1 MQAPNPT
8 ANRTPLLEAVLR
20 PGGMRAVFQPI
31 VRLEDHRVVAHE
43 GLMRDAAQACTPLQ
57 LLDEARVVGRLGEVE
72 THAARV
78 IAQAFDF
85 DRGGRLLVNL
95 SAQAILQ
102 GALRPQ
108 QVIESLQTAG
118 RDLSRFV
125 IEITERDVVEDV
137 GRMADALGYLR
148 AAGIRIAL
156 DDFGNGH
163 SNFELWHELNPEYVK
178 LDRYLIHQIS
188 ESPGRLSIVKALVQV
203 AESLGADL
211 IAEGVER
218 LEDLVIIRDLGIRY
232 AQGFLLG
239 RPHAQVT
246 ESVPEEVRQASQ
258 EKLPVWPRS
267 GRRSAFPKVT
277 AAHLL
282 IEAPWIPQHGTNF
295 EAEQMFR
302 QHPDLPALPVLDDEH
317 RPLGLINR
325 RVFNERMAV
334 PFAREQM
341 GRKSCI
347 KLMHASP
354 IMADVAQSIDAMSEI
369 LLGEDQRYL
378 SDGFIITR
386 DGRYAGV
393 GTGEAL
399 VRRVTEL
406 RIEAA
411 RYANPLT
418 LLPGNIPI
426 AEHITRLIEARQPFM
441 AAYCDLNHFKPYNDQ
456 YGYFRGD
463 RMIRLVASTL
473 LAHAEPRW
481 DFVGHVGGDDFV
493 VLLQS
498 DDWEQRC
505 REMIHEFNTA
515 SRALFDEAD
524 LARGVLEAED
534 RAGRY
539 ATFPLTTLT
548 IGVAAAC
555 PGRFAN
561 AEEVASQAAA
571 AKRWAKRNNESLH
584 VLALPEV
591 GGPWNEGDR
600 GSEAGARDRMDAEG
614 AAQERRFDLALD

>member
-1 MQAPNPT
+1 MEASYRPAPMLASLPT
-8 ANRTPLLEAVLR
+8 DSTTPLLESALR
-20 PGGMRAVFQPI
+20 PGGLRALFQPI
-31 VRLEDHRVVAHE
+31 VRLDDRQVVAHE
-43 GLMRDAAQACTPLQ
+43 GLMRHAHADIPPLR
-57 LLDEARVVGRLGEVE
+57 LLDQARIAGRLGELE
-72 THAARV
+72 THAARTL
-78 IAQAFDF
+78 ARRFDF
-85 DRGGRLLVNL
+85 ERGGRLLVNL
-95 SAQAILQ
+95 SAHAILQ

-108 QVIESLQTAG
+108 QVIESLQSGG

-125 IEITERDVVEDV
+125 IEITERDIVEDV
-137 GRMADALGYLR
+137 GQLADALGYLR

-163 SNFELWHELNPEYVK
+163 SNFELWHELGPEYVK
-178 LDRYLIHQIS
+178 IDRYLIHEIAQ
-188 ESPGRLSIVKALVQV
+188 SPGRLSIVRALVQV
-203 AESLGADL
+203 ADSLGTEL

-218 LEDLVIIRDLGIRY
+218 LQDLAIIEDLGIRY
-232 AQGFLLG
+232 AQGYLLG
-239 RPHAQVT
+239 RPSETVT
-246 ESVPEEVRQASQ
+246 GIATDAVREVSR
-258 EKLPVWPRS
+258 EKLPVWPLN
-267 GRRSAFPKVT
+267 GRRSTFPRVT

-282 IEAPWIPQHGTNF
+282 IEAPSISEQASNF
-295 EAEQMFR
+295 EAEQLFR
-302 QHPDLPALPVLDDEH
+302 QHPELPALPVIDDEG
-317 RPLGLINR
+317 RPQGLINR

-334 PFAREQM
+334 PFARELL
-341 GRKSCI
+341 GRKPCLQ
-347 KLMHASP
+347 LMHASP
-354 IMADVAQSIDAMSEI
+354 IMADVTQSIDAMSEI

-426 AEHITRLIEARQPFM
+426 AEHIARLIEARQPFK

-473 LAHAEPRW
+473 ARHAEPRW

-493 VLLQS
+493 VLFQS
-498 DDWEQRC
+498 DDWERRC
-505 REMIHEFNTA
+505 REMVGEFNAA

-524 LARGVLEAED
+524 LARGVLEGED

-548 IGVAAAC
+548 IGVVQVEPDRYAT
-555 PGRFAN
+555 

-571 AKRWAKRNNESLH
+571 AKRRAKRLNLGLH
-584 VLALPEV
+584 VL
-591 GGPWNEGDR
+591 
-600 GSEAGARDRMDAEG
+600 DADD
-614 AAQERRFDLALD
+614 AAT

>member
-1 MQAPNPT
+1 MLACPAPAPMS
-8 ANRTPLLEAVLR
+8 AVLDAALR
-20 PGGMRAVFQPI
+20 PGGLRAVYQPI
-31 VRLEDHRVVAHE
+31 VHLEDQRVVAHE
-43 GLMRDAAQACTPLQ
+43 GLMRHAHGTMTPLQ
-57 LLDEARVVGRLGEVE
+57 LLDLARVAGRLGELE
-72 THAARV
+72 THAARMLV
-78 IAQAFDF
+78 RGFDF
-85 DRGGRLLVNL
+85 ERGGRLLVNL
-95 SAQAILQ
+95 SAHAILQ
-102 GALRPQ
+102 DAFRPQ
-108 QVIESLQTAG
+108 QIIEGLQSAG

-125 IEITERDVVEDV
+125 IEITERDIVEDV
-137 GRMADALGYLR
+137 GRLADALGYLR

-163 SNFELWHELNPEYVK
+163 SNFELWHELGPEYVK
-178 LDRYLIHQIS
+178 IDRYLVHEIA
-188 ESPGRLSIVKALVQV
+188 ESPGRLSIVRALVQV
-203 AESLGADL
+203 AESLGTDL

-218 LEDLVIIRDLGIRY
+218 MQDLAIIQDLGIRY
-232 AQGFLLG
+232 AQGYLLG
-239 RPHAQVT
+239 RPSERAT
-246 ESVPEEVRQASQ
+246 DAVPDDLRLASR

-282 IEAPWIPQHGTNF
+282 IEAPSITDDASNF
-295 EAEQMFR
+295 DAEQLFR
-302 QHPDLPALPVLDDEH
+302 QHPDLQALPVVDGNGL
-317 RPLGLINR
+317 PLGLINR

-334 PFAREQM
+334 PFARELL
-341 GRKSCI
+341 GRKPCI

-386 DGRYAGV
+386 EGRYAGV

-426 AEHITRLIEARQPFM
+426 AEHITRLIDAQQPFM

-473 LAHAEPRW
+473 LRHAEPQW

-493 VLLQS
+493 VLFQS
-498 DDWEQRC
+498 DDWERRC
-505 REMIHEFNTA
+505 REMVAEFNAA
-515 SRALFDEAD
+515 SRGLFDDED
-524 LARGVLEAED
+524 LARGVLEGED

-539 ATFPLTTLT
+539 TTFPLTTLT
-548 IGVAAAC
+548 IGVAQVN
-555 PGRFAN
+555 PHRFCT

-571 AKRWAKRNNESLH
+571 AKRLAKRLSVGLH
-584 VLALPEV
+584 VLDATEV
-591 GGPWNEGDR
+591 A
-600 GSEAGARDRMDAEG
+600 AG
-614 AAQERRFDLALD
+614 

>member
-1 MQAPNPT
+1 MLAS
-8 ANRTPLLEAVLR
+8 PLPDSLDALLDGALR
-20 PGGMRAVFQPI
+20 PGGLRALFQPI
-31 VRLEDHRVVAHE
+31 VRLEDRQVVAHE
-43 GLMRDAAQACTPLQ
+43 GLMRHAHADMSPLR
-57 LLDEARVVGRLGEVE
+57 LLDRARTAGRLGELE
-72 THAARV
+72 THAARTL
-78 IAQAFDF
+78 AQAFDF
-85 DRGGRLLVNL
+85 ERGGRLLVNL
-95 SAQAILQ
+95 SAHAILQ

-108 QVIESLQTAG
+108 QVIESLQSAG

-125 IEITERDVVEDV
+125 IEITERDIVEDV
-137 GRMADALGYLR
+137 GRLADALGYLR

-163 SNFELWHELNPEYVK
+163 SNFELWHELGPEYVK
-178 LDRYLIHQIS
+178 IDRYLIHEIAQ
-188 ESPGRLSIVKALVQV
+188 SPGRLSIVRALVQV
-203 AESLGADL
+203 ADSLGTDL

-218 LEDLVIIRDLGIRY
+218 LQDLAIIQDLGIRF
-232 AQGFLLG
+232 AQGYLLG
-239 RPHAQVT
+239 RPSPAVSDT
-246 ESVPEEVRQASQ
+246 TPDEVRRVVR
-258 EKLPVWPRS
+258 EKLPVWPLD
-267 GRRSAFPKVT
+267 GRRSTFPKIT

-282 IEAPWIPQHGTNF
+282 IEAPSIGDQASNF
-295 EAEQMFR
+295 EAEQLFR
-302 QHPDLPALPVLDDEH
+302 QHPQLPALPVIDHEG
-317 RPLGLINR
+317 RPQGLINR

-334 PFAREQM
+334 PFARELL
-341 GRKSCI
+341 GRKPCI
-347 KLMHASP
+347 QLMHASP

-426 AEHITRLIEARQPFM
+426 AEHIARLIEARQSFM

-473 LAHAEPRW
+473 VKHAEPRW

-493 VLLQS
+493 VLFQS
-498 DDWEQRC
+498 DDWERRC
-505 REMIHEFNTA
+505 QEMVGEFNTA

-524 LARGVLEAED
+524 VARGVLEGED

-548 IGVAAAC
+548 IGVAPVE
-555 PGRFAN
+555 PGRFST

-571 AKRWAKRNNESLH
+571 AKRRAKRLNLGLH
-584 VLALPEV
+584 I
-591 GGPWNEGDR
+591 
-600 GSEAGARDRMDAEG
+600 
-614 AAQERRFDLALD
+614 LDTANAVS

>member
-1 MQAPNPT
+1 MLVSPI
-8 ANRTPLLEAVLR
+8 PLPVSDVLDAAMR
-20 PGGMRAVFQPI
+20 PGGLRAVFQPI
-31 VRLEDHRVVAHE
+31 VHLEDLRVVAHE
-43 GLMRDAAQACTPLQ
+43 GLMRHAKGRMTPLQ
-57 LLDEARVVGRLGEVE
+57 LLDLARDAGRLGELE
-72 THAARV
+72 TQAARTLV
-78 IAQAFDF
+78 SAFDF
-85 DRGGRLLVNL
+85 DRGGRLLLNL
-95 SAQAILQ
+95 SAHAILQ
-102 GALRPQ
+102 GTLRPQ
-108 QVIESLQTAG
+108 QIIESLQLAG

-125 IEITERDVVEDV
+125 IEITERDIVEDV
-137 GRMADALGYLR
+137 GRLADALGYLS

-163 SNFELWHELNPEYVK
+163 SNFELWHELGPEYVN
-178 LDRYLIHQIS
+178 LDRYLIHDIAQ
-188 ESPGRLSIVKALVQV
+188 SPGRLSIVRALVQV
-203 AESLGADL
+203 AESLGTDL
-211 IAEGVER
+211 IAEGVEHVQ
-218 LEDLVIIRDLGIRY
+218 DLAIIQDLGIRY
-232 AQGFLLG
+232 AQGYLLG
-239 RPHAQVT
+239 RPAERAT
-246 ESVPEEVRQASQ
+246 EAVPDDLRLASL

-267 GRRSAFPKVT
+267 GRRSSFPKVT

-282 IEAPWIPQHGTNF
+282 IEAPSITDDASNF
-295 EAEQMFR
+295 DAEQLFR
-302 QHPDLPALPVLDDEH
+302 QHPDLQALPVVDGDR

-334 PFAREQM
+334 PFARELL
-341 GRKSCI
+341 GRKPCI

-354 IMADVAQSIDAMSEI
+354 IMADVAQNIDAMSEI

-426 AEHITRLIEARQPFM
+426 AEHIARLIDAQQPFM

-473 LAHAEPRW
+473 LRHAEPQW

-493 VLLQS
+493 VLFQS
-498 DDWEQRC
+498 DDWERRC
-505 REMIHEFNTA
+505 REMVSEFNAA
-515 SRALFDEAD
+515 SLALFDEAD
-524 LARGVLEAED
+524 RARGVLEGED

-548 IGVAAAC
+548 IGVAPASR
-555 PGRFAN
+555 GRFTT

-571 AKRWAKRNNESLH
+571 AKRQAKRLNVGLH
-584 VLALPEV
+584 VLEST
-591 GGPWNEGDR
+591 EGT
-600 GSEAGARDRMDAEG
+600 
-614 AAQERRFDLALD
+614 AA

>member
-1 MQAPNPT
+1 MLVSPI
-8 ANRTPLLEAVLR
+8 PLPVSDVLDAAMR
-20 PGGMRAVFQPI
+20 PGGLRAVFQPI
-31 VRLEDHRVVAHE
+31 VHLEDLRVVAHE
-43 GLMRDAAQACTPLQ
+43 GLMRHAKGRMTPLQ
-57 LLDEARVVGRLGEVE
+57 LLDLARDAGRLGELE
-72 THAARV
+72 TQAARTLV
-78 IAQAFDF
+78 SAFDF
-85 DRGGRLLVNL
+85 DRGGRLLLNL
-95 SAQAILQ
+95 SAHAILQ
-102 GALRPQ
+102 GTLRPQ
-108 QVIESLQTAG
+108 QIIESLQLAG

-125 IEITERDVVEDV
+125 IEITERDIVEDV
-137 GRMADALGYLR
+137 GRLADALGYLR

-163 SNFELWHELNPEYVK
+163 SNFELWHELGPEYVK
-178 LDRYLIHQIS
+178 LDRYLIHDIAQ
-188 ESPGRLSIVKALVQV
+188 SPGRLSIVRALVQV
-203 AESLGADL
+203 AESLGTDL
-211 IAEGVER
+211 IAEGVEHVR
-218 LEDLVIIRDLGIRY
+218 DLAIIQDLGIRY
-232 AQGFLLG
+232 AQGYLLG
-239 RPHAQVT
+239 RPAERAT
-246 ESVPEEVRQASQ
+246 EAVPDDLRLASL

-267 GRRSAFPKVT
+267 GRRSSFPKVT

-282 IEAPWIPQHGTNF
+282 IEAPSITDDASNF
-295 EAEQMFR
+295 DAEQLFR
-302 QHPDLPALPVLDDEH
+302 QHPDLQALPVVDGDR

-334 PFAREQM
+334 PFARELL
-341 GRKSCI
+341 GRKPCI

-354 IMADVAQSIDAMSEI
+354 IMADVAQNIDAMSEI

-426 AEHITRLIEARQPFM
+426 AEHIARLIDAQQPFM

-473 LAHAEPRW
+473 LRHAEPQW

-493 VLLQS
+493 VLFQS
-498 DDWEQRC
+498 DDWERRC
-505 REMIHEFNTA
+505 REMVSEFNAA
-515 SRALFDEAD
+515 SLALFDEAD
-524 LARGVLEAED
+524 RARGVLEGED

-548 IGVAAAC
+548 IGVAPASRS
-555 PGRFAN
+555 RFTT

-571 AKRWAKRNNESLH
+571 AKRQAKRLNVGLH
-584 VLALPEV
+584 VL
-591 GGPWNEGDR
+591 
-600 GSEAGARDRMDAEG
+600 
-614 AAQERRFDLALD
+614 DLAEETTG

>member
-1 MQAPNPT
+1 MLACPAPAPMS
-8 ANRTPLLEAVLR
+8 AVLDAALR
-20 PGGMRAVFQPI
+20 PGGLRAVYQPI
-31 VRLEDHRVVAHE
+31 VHLEDQRVVAHE
-43 GLMRDAAQACTPLQ
+43 GLMRHAHGTMTPLQ
-57 LLDEARVVGRLGEVE
+57 LLDLARVAGRLGELE
-72 THAARV
+72 THAARMLV
-78 IAQAFDF
+78 RGFDF
-85 DRGGRLLVNL
+85 ERGGRLLVNL
-95 SAQAILQ
+95 SAHAILQ
-102 GALRPQ
+102 DAFRPQ
-108 QVIESLQTAG
+108 QIIEGLQSAG

-125 IEITERDVVEDV
+125 IEITERDIVEDV
-137 GRMADALGYLR
+137 GRLADALGYLR

-163 SNFELWHELNPEYVK
+163 SNFELWHELGPEYVK
-178 LDRYLIHQIS
+178 IDRYLIHEIA
-188 ESPGRLSIVKALVQV
+188 ESPGRLSIVRALVQV
-203 AESLGADL
+203 AESLGTDL

-218 LEDLVIIRDLGIRY
+218 MQDLAIIQDLGIRY
-232 AQGFLLG
+232 AQGYLLG
-239 RPHAQVT
+239 RPSERAT
-246 ESVPEEVRQASQ
+246 DAVPDDLRLASR

-282 IEAPWIPQHGTNF
+282 IEAPSITDDASNF
-295 EAEQMFR
+295 DAEQLFR
-302 QHPDLPALPVLDDEH
+302 QHPDLQALPVVDGNGL
-317 RPLGLINR
+317 PLGLINR
-325 RVFNERMAV
+325 RVSNERMAV
-334 PFAREQM
+334 PFARELL
-341 GRKSCI
+341 GRKPCI

-386 DGRYAGV
+386 EGRYAGV

-426 AEHITRLIEARQPFM
+426 AEHIARLIDAQQPFT

-473 LAHAEPRW
+473 LRHAEPQW

-493 VLLQS
+493 VLFQS
-498 DDWEQRC
+498 DDWERRC
-505 REMIHEFNTA
+505 REMVAEFNAA
-515 SRALFDEAD
+515 SRGLFDDED
-524 LARGVLEAED
+524 LARGVLEGED

-539 ATFPLTTLT
+539 TTFPLTTLT
-548 IGVAAAC
+548 IGVAQVN
-555 PGRFAN
+555 PHRFCT

-571 AKRWAKRNNESLH
+571 AKRLAKRLSVGLH
-584 VLALPEV
+584 VLDAAEV
-591 GGPWNEGDR
+591 
-600 GSEAGARDRMDAEG
+600 AG
-614 AAQERRFDLALD
+614 

>member
-1 MQAPNPT
+1 MLA
-8 ANRTPLLEAVLR
+8 TPQPSAH
-20 PGGMRAVFQPI
+20 PGGLRAVYQPI
-31 VRLEDHRVVAHE
+31 VRLEDHAVVAHE
-43 GLMRDAAQACTPLQ
+43 GLMRHGLLACSPLQ
-57 LLDEARVVGRLGEVE
+57 LLDQARLVGRLGELE

-78 IAQAFDF
+78 IAQSFDF

-102 GALRPQ
+102 GQLRPQ
-108 QVIESLQTAG
+108 QVIESLQSSG
-118 RDLSRFV
+118 RDLGRFV
-125 IEITERDVVEDV
+125 IEITERDIVEDV
-137 GRMADALGYLR
+137 SRLADALGYLR

-163 SNFELWHELNPEYVK
+163 SNFELWHELGPEFVK
-178 LDRYLIHQIS
+178 IDRYLVHEIAQ
-188 ESPGRLSIVKALVQV
+188 SPGRLSIVRALVQV

-218 LEDLVIIRDLGIRY
+218 LADLAIIRDLGIRY
-232 AQGFLLG
+232 AQGYLLG
-239 RPHAQVT
+239 SPKASVT
-246 ESVPEEVRQASQ
+246 DRIPEEVRLAGDA
-258 EKLPVWPRS
+258 KLPVWPRS
-267 GRRSAFPKVT
+267 GRRSGFPRVT

-282 IEAPWIPQHGTNF
+282 IEAPSIGDGASNF
-295 EAEQMFR
+295 EAEQVFR
-302 QHPDLPALPVLDDEH
+302 QHPELPALPVIDDDGH
-317 RPLGLINR
+317 PLGLINR

-334 PFAREQM
+334 PFARELM

-347 KLMHASP
+347 QLMHASP
-354 IMADVAQSIDAMSEI
+354 ILADVSQSIDAMSEI

-426 AEHITRLIEARQPFM
+426 AEHITRLLDARQPFM

-473 LAHAEPRW
+473 MRHAEPRW

-493 VLLQS
+493 MLLQS

-505 REMIHEFNTA
+505 RDIVSEFNSA
-515 SRALFDEAD
+515 CRALFDEAD
-524 LARGVLEAED
+524 LERGVLEAED
-534 RAGRY
+534 RSGRY

-548 IGVAAAC
+548 IGVAPVQPDA
-555 PGRFAN
+555 FAS

-571 AKRWAKRNNESLH
+571 AKRIAKRPSLAMH
-584 VLALPEV
+584 VLGETTQA
-591 GGPWNEGDR
+591 D
-600 GSEAGARDRMDAEG
+600 
-614 AAQERRFDLALD
+614 

>member
-1 MQAPNPT
+1 ML
-8 ANRTPLLEAVLR
+8 ANSLHIDDPQLLETALR
-20 PGGMRAVFQPI
+20 PGGLRAVFQPI

-43 GLMRDAAQACTPLQ
+43 GLMRHALLPCSPLKMLDQARDA
-57 LLDEARVVGRLGEVE
+57 GRLGELE

-78 IAQAFDF
+78 IAQSFDF

-108 QVIESLQTAG
+108 QVIESLQSSG

-125 IEITERDVVEDV
+125 IEITERDIVEDV
-137 GRMADALGYLR
+137 GRLANALGYLR

-163 SNFELWHELNPEYVK
+163 SNFELWHELCPEYVK
-178 LDRYLIHQIS
+178 LDRYLIHEIAQ
-188 ESPGRLSIVKALVQV
+188 SPGRLSIVRALVQV

-218 LEDLVIIRDLGIRY
+218 MQDLAIIQDLGIRY

-239 RPHAQVT
+239 RPHERVS
-246 ESVPEEVRQASQ
+246 EHVPDTVRQASV
-258 EKLPVWPRS
+258 EKLPVWPIN
-267 GRRSAFPKVT
+267 GRRSAFPRVT
-277 AAHLL
+277 AAHLM
-282 IEAPWIPQHGTNF
+282 IEAPSISEHASNF
-295 EAEQMFR
+295 EAEQVFR
-302 QHPDLPALPVLDDEH
+302 HHPELTALPVIDDVGH
-317 RPLGLINR
+317 PLGLINR

-334 PFAREQM
+334 PFARELI
-341 GRKSCI
+341 GRKPCI
-347 KLMHASP
+347 QLMHDSP
-354 IMADVAQSIDAMSEI
+354 IMADVAQGIDAMSEI

-378 SDGFIITR
+378 ADGFIITR

-426 AEHITRLIEARQPFM
+426 AEHITRLIDARQAFV

-473 LAHAEPRW
+473 QRHADPRW

-493 VLLQS
+493 MLLQS

-505 REMIHEFNTA
+505 AAGVAEFNTA

-534 RAGRY
+534 RSGCY

-548 IGVAAAC
+548 IGVVHVL
-555 PGRFAN
+555 PGRYN
-561 AEEVASQAAA
+561 TAEEVASQAAA
-571 AKRWAKRNNESLH
+571 AKRRAKRLNLGLH
-584 VLALPEV
+584 VLE
-591 GGPWNEGDR
+591 EGDK
-600 GSEAGARDRMDAEG
+600 A
-614 AAQERRFDLALD
+614 

>member
-1 MQAPNPT
+1 MLAS
-8 ANRTPLLEAVLR
+8 PLPDSLDALLDGALR
-20 PGGMRAVFQPI
+20 PGGLRALFQPI
-31 VRLEDHRVVAHE
+31 VRLEDRQVVAHE
-43 GLMRDAAQACTPLQ
+43 GLMRHAHADMSPLR
-57 LLDEARVVGRLGEVE
+57 LLDRARTAGRLGELE
-72 THAARV
+72 THAARTL
-78 IAQAFDF
+78 AQAFDF
-85 DRGGRLLVNL
+85 ERGGRLLVNL
-95 SAQAILQ
+95 SAHAILQ

-108 QVIESLQTAG
+108 QVIESLQSAG

-125 IEITERDVVEDV
+125 IEITERDIVEDV
-137 GRMADALGYLR
+137 GRLADALGYLR

-163 SNFELWHELNPEYVK
+163 SNFELWHELGPEYVK
-178 LDRYLIHQIS
+178 IDRYLIHEIAQ
-188 ESPGRLSIVKALVQV
+188 SPGRLSIVRALVQV
-203 AESLGADL
+203 ADSLGTDL

-218 LEDLVIIRDLGIRY
+218 LQDLAIIQDLGIRF
-232 AQGFLLG
+232 AQGYLLG
-239 RPHAQVT
+239 RPSPVVSDTA
-246 ESVPEEVRQASQ
+246 PEEVRHAAR
-258 EKLPVWPRS
+258 EKLPVWPLD

-282 IEAPWIPQHGTNF
+282 IDAPSIGDQASNF
-295 EAEQMFR
+295 EAEQLFR
-302 QHPDLPALPVLDDEH
+302 QHPQLPALPVIDQEG
-317 RPLGLINR
+317 RPQGLINR

-334 PFAREQM
+334 PFARELL
-341 GRKSCI
+341 GRKPCI
-347 KLMHASP
+347 QLMHASP

-426 AEHITRLIEARQPFM
+426 AEHIARLIEARQSFM

-473 LAHAEPRW
+473 VKHAEPRW

-493 VLLQS
+493 VLFQS
-498 DDWEQRC
+498 DDWERRC
-505 REMIHEFNTA
+505 QEMVGEFNTA

-524 LARGVLEAED
+524 VTRGVLEGED

-548 IGVAAAC
+548 IGVAAVE
-555 PGRFAN
+555 PGRFST

-571 AKRWAKRNNESLH
+571 AKRRAKRLNHGLH
-584 VLALPEV
+584 ILDTA
-591 GGPWNEGDR
+591 
-600 GSEAGARDRMDAEG
+600 DAVS
-614 AAQERRFDLALD
+614 

>member
-1 MQAPNPT
+1 MLASPI
-8 ANRTPLLEAVLR
+8 PLPVSDVLDAAMR
-20 PGGMRAVFQPI
+20 PGGLRAVFQPI
-31 VRLEDHRVVAHE
+31 VHLEDLRVVAHE
-43 GLMRDAAQACTPLQ
+43 GLMRHAKGRMTPLQ
-57 LLDEARVVGRLGEVE
+57 LLDMARDAGRLGELE
-72 THAARV
+72 TQAARTLV
-78 IAQAFDF
+78 SAFDF
-85 DRGGRLLVNL
+85 DRGGRLLLNL
-95 SAQAILQ
+95 SAHAILQ

-108 QVIESLQTAG
+108 QIIESLQLAG

-125 IEITERDVVEDV
+125 IEITERDIVEDV
-137 GRMADALGYLR
+137 GRLADALGYLR

-163 SNFELWHELNPEYVK
+163 SNFELWHELGPEYVK
-178 LDRYLIHQIS
+178 LDRYLIHDIAQ
-188 ESPGRLSIVKALVQV
+188 SPGRLSIVRALVQV
-203 AESLGADL
+203 AESLGTDL
-211 IAEGVER
+211 IAEGVEHVQ
-218 LEDLVIIRDLGIRY
+218 DLAIIQDLGIRY
-232 AQGFLLG
+232 AQGYLLG
-239 RPHAQVT
+239 RPAEPAT
-246 ESVPEEVRQASQ
+246 EAVPDDLRLASR

-267 GRRSAFPKVT
+267 GRRSSFPKVT

-282 IEAPWIPQHGTNF
+282 IEAPFITDDASNF
-295 EAEQMFR
+295 DAEQLFR
-302 QHPDLPALPVLDDEH
+302 QHPDLQALPVVDGDR

-334 PFAREQM
+334 PFARELL
-341 GRKSCI
+341 GRKPCI

-354 IMADVAQSIDAMSEI
+354 IMADVAQNIDAMSEI

-426 AEHITRLIEARQPFM
+426 AEHITRLIDAQQPFM

-473 LAHAEPRW
+473 LRHAEPQW

-493 VLLQS
+493 VLFQS
-498 DDWEQRC
+498 DDWERRC
-505 REMIHEFNTA
+505 REMVSEFNAA
-515 SRALFDEAD
+515 SLALFDEAD
-524 LARGVLEAED
+524 RERGVLEGED

-548 IGVAAAC
+548 IGVAPASR
-555 PGRFAN
+555 GRFTT

-571 AKRWAKRNNESLH
+571 AKRQAKRLNVGLH
-584 VLALPEV
+584 VLEST
-591 GGPWNEGDR
+591 EGT
-600 GSEAGARDRMDAEG
+600 
-614 AAQERRFDLALD
+614 AA

>member
-1 MQAPNPT
+1 MQARYRAAPMLVS
-8 ANRTPLLEAVLR
+8 PLPDSLDALLDGALR
-20 PGGMRAVFQPI
+20 PGGLRALFQPI
-31 VRLEDHRVVAHE
+31 VRLEDRQVVAHE
-43 GLMRDAAQACTPLQ
+43 GLMRHAHADVPPLR
-57 LLDEARVVGRLGEVE
+57 LLDRARTAGRLGELE
-72 THAARV
+72 THAARTLV
-78 IAQAFDF
+78 QAFDF
-85 DRGGRLLVNL
+85 DRGGRLLINL
-95 SAQAILQ
+95 SAHAILQ

-108 QVIESLQTAG
+108 QVIESLHATG

-125 IEITERDVVEDV
+125 IEITERDIVEDV
-137 GRMADALGYLR
+137 DRLADALGYLR

-163 SNFELWHELNPEYVK
+163 SNFELWHELGPEYVK
-178 LDRYLIHQIS
+178 IDRYLVHQIAQ
-188 ESPGRLSIVKALVQV
+188 SPGRLSIVRALVQV
-203 AESLGADL
+203 ADSLGTDL

-218 LEDLVIIRDLGIRY
+218 MQDLAIIQDLGIRF
-232 AQGFLLG
+232 AQGYLLG
-239 RPHAQVT
+239 RPNAAVT
-246 ESVPEEVRQASQ
+246 ETAAEEVRQAIR
-258 EKLPVWPRS
+258 EKLPVWPLN
-267 GRRSAFPKVT
+267 GRRSAFPRVT

-282 IEAPWIPQHGTNF
+282 IEAPSISDQACNF
-295 EAEQMFR
+295 DAEQLFR
-302 QHPDLPALPVLDDEH
+302 QHPQLPALPVVDHEG
-317 RPLGLINR
+317 RPQGLINR

-334 PFAREQM
+334 PFARELL
-341 GRKSCI
+341 GRKPCI
-347 KLMHASP
+347 KLMHESP
-354 IMADVAQSIDAMSEI
+354 IMADVSQSIDAMSEI

-426 AEHITRLIEARQPFM
+426 AEHIARLIEARQSFM

-473 LAHAEPRW
+473 TKHADPRW

-493 VLLQS
+493 VLFQS
-498 DDWEQRC
+498 DDWDRRC
-505 REMIHEFNTA
+505 REMVGEFNAA
-515 SRALFDEAD
+515 SRALFDDAD
-524 LARGVLEAED
+524 VARGVLEGED

-548 IGVAAAC
+548 IGATHVE
-555 PGRFAN
+555 PGRFST

-571 AKRWAKRNNESLH
+571 AKRHAKRLNVGLH
-584 VLALPEV
+584 VLA
-591 GGPWNEGDR
+591 
-600 GSEAGARDRMDAEG
+600 
-614 AAQERRFDLALD
+614 ALDTQTA

>member
-1 MQAPNPT
+1 MFASPFSPDPMQ
-8 ANRTPLLEAVLR
+8 LLETALR
-20 PGGMRAVFQPI
+20 PGGLRAVFQPI
-31 VRLEDHRVVAHE
+31 VRLEDHQVVAHE
-43 GLMRDAAQACTPLQ
+43 GLMRHALLACSPLKMLDQARDA
-57 LLDEARVVGRLGEVE
+57 GRLGELE

-78 IAQAFDF
+78 IAQSFDF

-108 QVIESLQTAG
+108 QVIESLQSSG

-125 IEITERDVVEDV
+125 IEITERDIVEDV
-137 GRMADALGYLR
+137 GRLADALGYLR

-163 SNFELWHELNPEYVK
+163 SNFELWHELCPEFVK
-178 LDRYLIHQIS
+178 LDRYLIHEIAQ
-188 ESPGRLSIVKALVQV
+188 SPGRLSIVRALVQV

-218 LEDLVIIRDLGIRY
+218 MQDLAIIQDLGIRY

-239 RPHAQVT
+239 RPQDEVT
-246 ESVPEEVRQASQ
+246 ETVPDTIRQASV
-258 EKLPVWPRS
+258 EKLPVWPIN
-267 GRRSAFPKVT
+267 GRRSAFPRIT
-277 AAHLL
+277 AVHLM
-282 IEAPWIPQHGTNF
+282 IEAPSISGQASNF
-295 EAEQMFR
+295 EAEQVFR
-302 QHPDLPALPVLDDEH
+302 HHPELTALPVVDDSGV
-317 RPLGLINR
+317 PLGLINR

-334 PFAREQM
+334 PFARELI
-341 GRKSCI
+341 GRKPCI
-347 KLMHASP
+347 QLMHDSP
-354 IMADVAQSIDAMSEI
+354 IMADVAQGIDAMSEI

-378 SDGFIITR
+378 ADGFIITR

-426 AEHITRLIEARQPFM
+426 AEHITRLIDARQSFV

-473 LAHAEPRW
+473 LSHADPRW

-493 VLLQS
+493 MLLQS
-498 DDWEQRC
+498 DDWQQRC
-505 REMIHEFNTA
+505 AATVAEFNTA
-515 SRALFDEAD
+515 CRALFDEAD

-534 RAGRY
+534 RSGCY

-548 IGVAAAC
+548 IGVVHVH
-555 PGRFAN
+555 PQRYTN
-561 AEEVASQAAA
+561 AEEVASHAAA
-571 AKRWAKRNNESLH
+571 AKRRAKRLNLGLH
-584 VLALPEV
+584 VLDEA
-591 GGPWNEGDR
+591 
-600 GSEAGARDRMDAEG
+600 EAG
-614 AAQERRFDLALD
+614 

>member
-1 MQAPNPT
+1 MS
-8 ANRTPLLEAVLR
+8 AVLDAALR
-20 PGGMRAVFQPI
+20 PGGLRAVYQPI
-31 VRLEDHRVVAHE
+31 VHLEDQRVVAHE
-43 GLMRDAAQACTPLQ
+43 GLMRHAHGSMTPLQ
-57 LLDEARVVGRLGEVE
+57 LLDLARVAGRLGELE
-72 THAARV
+72 TQAARMLV
-78 IAQAFDF
+78 RGFDF
-85 DRGGRLLVNL
+85 ERGGRLLVNL
-95 SAQAILQ
+95 SAHAILQ
-102 GALRPQ
+102 DAFRPQ
-108 QVIESLQTAG
+108 QIIEGLQSAG

-125 IEITERDVVEDV
+125 IEITERDIVEDV
-137 GRMADALGYLR
+137 GRLADALGYLR

-163 SNFELWHELNPEYVK
+163 SNFELWHELGPEYVK
-178 LDRYLIHQIS
+178 IDRYLIHEIA
-188 ESPGRLSIVKALVQV
+188 ESPGRLSIVRALVQV
-203 AESLGADL
+203 AESLGTDL

-218 LEDLVIIRDLGIRY
+218 MQDLAIIQDLGIRY
-232 AQGFLLG
+232 AQGYLLG
-239 RPHAQVT
+239 RPSERAT
-246 ESVPEEVRQASQ
+246 DAVPDDLRLASR

-282 IEAPWIPQHGTNF
+282 IEAPSITDDASNF
-295 EAEQMFR
+295 DAEQLFR
-302 QHPDLPALPVLDDEH
+302 QHPDLQALPVVDGNGH
-317 RPLGLINR
+317 PLGLINR

-334 PFAREQM
+334 PFARELL
-341 GRKSCI
+341 GRKPCI

-386 DGRYAGV
+386 EGRYAGV

-426 AEHITRLIEARQPFM
+426 AEHIARLIDAHQPFT

-473 LAHAEPRW
+473 LRHAEPQW

-493 VLLQS
+493 VLFQS
-498 DDWEQRC
+498 DDWERRC
-505 REMIHEFNTA
+505 REMVAEFNA
-515 SRALFDEAD
+515 ACRALFDDDD
-524 LARGVLEAED
+524 LARGVLEGED

-539 ATFPLTTLT
+539 TTFPLTTLT
-548 IGVAAAC
+548 IGATQVT
-555 PGRFAN
+555 PHRFCT

-571 AKRWAKRNNESLH
+571 AKRLAKRLSVGLH
-584 VLALPEV
+584 VLDAA
-591 GGPWNEGDR
+591 
-600 GSEAGARDRMDAEG
+600 EATTG
-614 AAQERRFDLALD
+614 

>member
-1 MQAPNPT
+1 MLASPRPDSLD
-8 ANRTPLLEAVLR
+8 ALLDSALR
-20 PGGMRAVFQPI
+20 PDGLRALFQPI
-31 VRLEDHRVVAHE
+31 VRLEDRHVVAHE
-43 GLMRDAAQACTPLQ
+43 GLMRHAQADMSPLR
-57 LLDEARVVGRLGEVE
+57 LLDRARTAGRLGELE
-72 THAARV
+72 THAARTL
-78 IAQAFDF
+78 AQAFDF

-95 SAQAILQ
+95 SAHAILQ

-108 QVIESLQTAG
+108 QVIESLQSAG

-125 IEITERDVVEDV
+125 IEITERDIVEDV
-137 GRMADALGYLR
+137 GRLADALGYLR

-163 SNFELWHELNPEYVK
+163 SNFELWHELGPEYVK
-178 LDRYLIHQIS
+178 IDRYLIHEIAQ
-188 ESPGRLSIVKALVQV
+188 SPGRLSIVRALVQV
-203 AESLGADL
+203 ADSLGTDL

-218 LEDLVIIRDLGIRY
+218 MQDLAIIQDLGIRF

-239 RPHAQVT
+239 RPSAQVSDT
-246 ESVPEEVRQASQ
+246 APEEVRHSTR
-258 EKLPVWPRS
+258 EKLPVWPLD

-282 IEAPWIPQHGTNF
+282 IDAPSIGDQASNF
-295 EAEQMFR
+295 EAEQLFR
-302 QHPDLPALPVLDDEH
+302 QHPELPALPVVDQEG
-317 RPLGLINR
+317 RPQGLINR

-334 PFAREQM
+334 PFARELL
-341 GRKSCI
+341 GRKPCI
-347 KLMHASP
+347 QLMHASP

-386 DGRYAGV
+386 EGRYAGV

-426 AEHITRLIEARQPFM
+426 AEHIARLLEARQPFM

-473 LAHAEPRW
+473 VKHAEPRW

-493 VLLQS
+493 VLFQS
-498 DDWEQRC
+498 DDWERRC
-505 REMIHEFNTA
+505 REMVGEFNAAGRT
-515 SRALFDEAD
+515 LFDDAD
-524 LARGVLEAED
+524 LARGVLEGED

-548 IGVAAAC
+548 IGVAPVEA
-555 PGRFAN
+555 GQFST

-571 AKRWAKRNNESLH
+571 AKRHAKRLNVGLH
-584 VLALPEV
+584 VLA
-591 GGPWNEGDR
+591 
-600 GSEAGARDRMDAEG
+600 
-614 AAQERRFDLALD
+614 AQGRETA

>member
-1 MQAPNPT
+1 MLAS
-8 ANRTPLLEAVLR
+8 PLPDSLDALLDGALR
-20 PGGMRAVFQPI
+20 PGGLRALFQPI
-31 VRLEDHRVVAHE
+31 VRLEDRQVVAHE
-43 GLMRDAAQACTPLQ
+43 GLMRHAHADMSPLR
-57 LLDEARVVGRLGEVE
+57 LLDRARTAGRLGELE
-72 THAARV
+72 THAARTL
-78 IAQAFDF
+78 AQAFDF
-85 DRGGRLLVNL
+85 ERGGRLLVNL
-95 SAQAILQ
+95 SAHAILQ

-108 QVIESLQTAG
+108 QVIESLQSAG

-125 IEITERDVVEDV
+125 IEITERDIVEDV
-137 GRMADALGYLR
+137 GRLADALGYLR

-163 SNFELWHELNPEYVK
+163 SDFELWHELGPEYVK
-178 LDRYLIHQIS
+178 IDRYLIHEIAQ
-188 ESPGRLSIVKALVQV
+188 SPGRLSIVRALVQV
-203 AESLGADL
+203 ADSLGTDL

-218 LEDLVIIRDLGIRY
+218 LQDLAIIQDLGIRF
-232 AQGFLLG
+232 AQGYLLG
-239 RPHAQVT
+239 RPSPAVSDT
-246 ESVPEEVRQASQ
+246 TPDEVRRVVR
-258 EKLPVWPRS
+258 EKLPVWPLD
-267 GRRSAFPKVT
+267 GRRSTFPKIT

-282 IEAPWIPQHGTNF
+282 IEAPSIGDQASNF
-295 EAEQMFR
+295 EAEQLFR
-302 QHPDLPALPVLDDEH
+302 QHPQLPALPVIDHEG
-317 RPLGLINR
+317 RPQGLINR

-334 PFAREQM
+334 PFARELL
-341 GRKSCI
+341 GRKPCI
-347 KLMHASP
+347 QLMHASP

-426 AEHITRLIEARQPFM
+426 AEHIARLIEARQSFM

-473 LAHAEPRW
+473 VKHAEPRW

-493 VLLQS
+493 VLFQS
-498 DDWEQRC
+498 DDWERRC
-505 REMIHEFNTA
+505 QEMVGEFNTA

-524 LARGVLEAED
+524 VARGVLEGED

-548 IGVAAAC
+548 IGVAPVE
-555 PGRFAN
+555 PGRFST

-571 AKRWAKRNNESLH
+571 AKRRAKRLNLGLH
-584 VLALPEV
+584 I
-591 GGPWNEGDR
+591 
-600 GSEAGARDRMDAEG
+600 
-614 AAQERRFDLALD
+614 LDTANAVS

>member
-1 MQAPNPT
+1 MLAS
-8 ANRTPLLEAVLR
+8 PLPDSLDALLDGALR
-20 PGGMRAVFQPI
+20 PGGLRALFQPI
-31 VRLEDHRVVAHE
+31 VRLEDRQVVAHE
-43 GLMRDAAQACTPLQ
+43 GLMRHAHADMSPLR
-57 LLDEARVVGRLGEVE
+57 LLDRARTAGRLGELE
-72 THAARV
+72 THAARTL
-78 IAQAFDF
+78 AQAFDF

-95 SAQAILQ
+95 SAHAILQ

-108 QVIESLQTAG
+108 QVIESLQSAG

-125 IEITERDVVEDV
+125 IEITERDIVEDV
-137 GRMADALGYLR
+137 GRLADALGYLR

-163 SNFELWHELNPEYVK
+163 SNFELWHELGPEYVK
-178 LDRYLIHQIS
+178 IDRYLIHEIAQ
-188 ESPGRLSIVKALVQV
+188 SPGRLSIVRALVQV
-203 AESLGADL
+203 ADSLGTDL

-218 LEDLVIIRDLGIRY
+218 LQDLAIIQDLGIRF
-232 AQGFLLG
+232 AQGYLLG
-239 RPHAQVT
+239 RPS
-246 ESVPEEVRQASQ
+246 SVVSDTAPEEIRQATR
-258 EKLPVWPRS
+258 EKLPVWPLD

-282 IEAPWIPQHGTNF
+282 IEAPSIDDQASNF
-295 EAEQMFR
+295 EAEQLFR
-302 QHPDLPALPVLDDEH
+302 QHPQLPALPVIDHDG
-317 RPLGLINR
+317 RPQGLINR

-334 PFAREQM
+334 PFARELL
-341 GRKSCI
+341 GRKPCI
-347 KLMHASP
+347 QLMHASP
-354 IMADVAQSIDAMSEI
+354 IMADVGQSIDAMSEI

-426 AEHITRLIEARQPFM
+426 AEHIARLIEARQSFM

-473 LAHAEPRW
+473 VKHAEPRW

-493 VLLQS
+493 VLFQS
-498 DDWEQRC
+498 DDWERRC
-505 REMIHEFNTA
+505 QEMVGEFNTA

-524 LARGVLEAED
+524 VARGVLEGED

-548 IGVAAAC
+548 IGVAPVE
-555 PGRFAN
+555 PGRFST

-571 AKRWAKRNNESLH
+571 AKRRAKRLNLGLH
-584 VLALPEV
+584 IL
-591 GGPWNEGDR
+591 
-600 GSEAGARDRMDAEG
+600 DAVD
-614 AAQERRFDLALD
+614 AAS

>member
-1 MQAPNPT
+1 MS
-8 ANRTPLLEAVLR
+8 AVLDAALR
-20 PGGMRAVFQPI
+20 PGGLRAVYQPI
-31 VRLEDHRVVAHE
+31 VHLEDQRVVAHE
-43 GLMRDAAQACTPLQ
+43 GLMRHAHGTMTPLQ
-57 LLDEARVVGRLGEVE
+57 LLDLARVAGRLGELE
-72 THAARV
+72 THAARMLV
-78 IAQAFDF
+78 RGFDF
-85 DRGGRLLVNL
+85 ERGGRLLVNL
-95 SAQAILQ
+95 SAHAILQ
-102 GALRPQ
+102 DAFRPQ
-108 QVIESLQTAG
+108 QIIEGLQSAG

-125 IEITERDVVEDV
+125 IEITERDIVEDV
-137 GRMADALGYLR
+137 GRLADALGYLR

-163 SNFELWHELNPEYVK
+163 SNFELWHELGPEYVK
-178 LDRYLIHQIS
+178 IDRYLVHEIA
-188 ESPGRLSIVKALVQV
+188 ESPGRLSIVRALVQV
-203 AESLGADL
+203 AESLGTDL

-218 LEDLVIIRDLGIRY
+218 MQDLAIIQDLGIRY
-232 AQGFLLG
+232 AQGYLLG
-239 RPHAQVT
+239 RPSERAT
-246 ESVPEEVRQASQ
+246 DAVPDDLRLASR

-282 IEAPWIPQHGTNF
+282 IEAPSITDDASNF
-295 EAEQMFR
+295 DAEQLFR
-302 QHPDLPALPVLDDEH
+302 QHPDLQALPVVDGNGL
-317 RPLGLINR
+317 PLGLINR

-334 PFAREQM
+334 PFARELL
-341 GRKSCI
+341 GRKPCI

-386 DGRYAGV
+386 EGRYAGV

-426 AEHITRLIEARQPFM
+426 AEHIARLIDAQQPFT

-473 LAHAEPRW
+473 LRHAEPQW

-493 VLLQS
+493 VLFQS
-498 DDWEQRC
+498 DDWERRC
-505 REMIHEFNTA
+505 REMVAEFNAA
-515 SRALFDEAD
+515 SRGLFDDED
-524 LARGVLEAED
+524 LARGVLEGED

-539 ATFPLTTLT
+539 TTFPLTTLT
-548 IGVAAAC
+548 IGVAQVN
-555 PGRFAN
+555 PHRFCT

-571 AKRWAKRNNESLH
+571 AKRLAKRLSVGLH
-584 VLALPEV
+584 VLDAAEV
-591 GGPWNEGDR
+591 A
-600 GSEAGARDRMDAEG
+600 AG
-614 AAQERRFDLALD
+614 

>member
-1 MQAPNPT
+1 MLAS
-8 ANRTPLLEAVLR
+8 PLPDSLDALLDGALR
-20 PGGMRAVFQPI
+20 PGGLRALFQPI
-31 VRLEDHRVVAHE
+31 VRLEDRQVVAHE
-43 GLMRDAAQACTPLQ
+43 GLMRHAHADMSPLR
-57 LLDEARVVGRLGEVE
+57 LLDRARTAGRLGELE
-72 THAARV
+72 THAARTL
-78 IAQAFDF
+78 AQAFDF
-85 DRGGRLLVNL
+85 ERGGRLLVNL
-95 SAQAILQ
+95 SAHAILQ

-108 QVIESLQTAG
+108 QVIESLQSAG

-125 IEITERDVVEDV
+125 IEITERDIVEDV
-137 GRMADALGYLR
+137 GRLADALGYLR

-163 SNFELWHELNPEYVK
+163 SNFELWHELGTEYVK
-178 LDRYLIHQIS
+178 IDRYLIHEIAQ
-188 ESPGRLSIVKALVQV
+188 SPGRLSIVRALVQV
-203 AESLGADL
+203 ADSLGTDL

-218 LEDLVIIRDLGIRY
+218 LQDLAIIQDLGIRF
-232 AQGFLLG
+232 AQGYLLG
-239 RPHAQVT
+239 RPSPAVSDT
-246 ESVPEEVRQASQ
+246 TPDEVRRVVR
-258 EKLPVWPRS
+258 EKLPVWPLD
-267 GRRSAFPKVT
+267 GRRSTFPKIT

-282 IEAPWIPQHGTNF
+282 IEAPSIGDQASNF
-295 EAEQMFR
+295 EAEQLFR
-302 QHPDLPALPVLDDEH
+302 QHPQLPALPVIDHEG
-317 RPLGLINR
+317 RPQGLINR

-334 PFAREQM
+334 PFARELL
-341 GRKSCI
+341 GRKPCI
-347 KLMHASP
+347 QLMHASP

-426 AEHITRLIEARQPFM
+426 AEHIARLIEARQSFM

-473 LAHAEPRW
+473 VKHAEPRW

-493 VLLQS
+493 VLFQS
-498 DDWEQRC
+498 DDWERRC
-505 REMIHEFNTA
+505 QEMVGEFNTA

-524 LARGVLEAED
+524 VARGVLEGED

-548 IGVAAAC
+548 IGVAPVE
-555 PGRFAN
+555 PGRFST

-571 AKRWAKRNNESLH
+571 AKRRAKRLNLGLH
-584 VLALPEV
+584 I
-591 GGPWNEGDR
+591 
-600 GSEAGARDRMDAEG
+600 
-614 AAQERRFDLALD
+614 LDTANAVS